1 MWFMYGLKPQGS
13 WFVYGLKPQGSWF
26 HGCVL
31 RDNRSRQGVLRVV
44 TNSEKKLCFFS
55 LSQIFGV
62 PLHLEVTYAWLI

>member
-1 MWFMYGLKPQGS
+1 M
-13 WFVYGLKPQGSWF
+13 VYVRTEAPRFLV

-31 RDNRSRQGVLRVV
+31 RDNSSRQGSLRVV